1 MTIANKAAARH
12 EPPLIIEATRNEV
25 SESRHLV
32 DAVAVDA
39 TGAVMACWGDAER
52 AIFPR
57 SAIKCL
63 QALPLVASG
72 AADAFGLGDAHL
84 ALACASHSSEPAH
97 VDTVRRWLARL
108 DLTVADLECGAH
120 WPRDPD
126 MGRALA
132 AAGGVPDNA
141 FNNCSGKH
149 AGMLTLARHRGWDH
163 HGYVGIGHPVQQ
175 EIFTTISAIADVD
188 LLKAPYGV
196 DGCSAPN
203 PVLPMKNIALAFARF
218 AAAGANDGQAMAGLD
233 APLAAACGRL
243 ARATA
248 AEPFMI
254 AGSNRLCT
262 AIVEASR
269 GRILAKTGAEG
280 VYTLA
285 VPERRLGLVLKVRDG
300 AARAAN
306 VAVIAIM
313 ESLELM
319 DDGLRAALRDFLPE
333 KLRNCRD
340 IVTGEIRPV
349 KSADITESEGKAES

>member
-1 MTIANKAAARH
+1 MTIANKKVVGH
-12 EPPLIIEATRNEV
+12 EAPLIVEATRNDIV
-25 SESRHLV
+25 ESHHLV

-39 TGAVMACWGDAER
+39 DGALQARWGDPER

-72 AADAFGLGDAHL
+72 AADAFGLEDRHL

-97 VDTVRRWLARL
+97 VDTVRRWLSRI
-108 DLTVADLECGAH
+108 DLTVEDLECGAH

-126 MGRALA
+126 LGRRLA
-132 AAGGVPDNA
+132 AAGGKPDSA

-163 HGYVGIGHPVQQ
+163 HGYVAFDHPVQQ
-175 EIFTTISAIADVD
+175 EIFAAISTIADVD
-188 LLKAPYGV
+188 LLSAPYGV

-218 AAAGANDGQAMAGLD
+218 AAAAGEGDVPGLE
-233 APLAAACGRL
+233 APIAKACARL
-243 ARATA
+243 ATAIA

-285 VPERRLGLVLKVRDG
+285 VPERRLGLVLKARDG

-306 VAVIAIM
+306 VAVIAILDALGM
-313 ESLELM
+313 MDENLRRALE
-319 DDGLRAALRDFLPE
+319 DFMPE
-333 KLRNCRD
+333 KQRNCRD
-340 IVTGEIRPV
+340 IVTGEIRPAV
-349 KSADITESEGKAES
+349 M

>member
-1 MTIANKAAARH
+1 MTIANKAATRH

-32 DAVAVDA
+32 DAVAMDA
-39 TGAVMACWGDAER
+39 AGTIMARWGDTER

-72 AADAFGLGDAHL
+72 AAEAFGLEDVHL
-84 ALACASHSSEPAH
+84 ALACASHSSEPVH
-97 VDTVRRWLARL
+97 VDTVRRWLSRIG
-108 DLTVADLECGAH
+108 LTVEDLECGTH
-120 WPRDPD
+120 WPRDPAMARD
-126 MGRALA
+126 LA
-132 AAGGVPDNA
+132 AMGGVPDNA

-149 AGMLTLARHRGWDH
+149 AGMLTLTRHRGWDH
-163 HGYVGIGHPVQQ
+163 HGYVSIDHPVQQ

-203 PVLPMKNIALAFARF
+203 PVLPMGNIALAFARF
-218 AAAGANDGQAMAGLD
+218 AAAAANDGQAMAGLD
-233 APLAAACGRL
+233 ASLTAACGRL
-243 ARATA
+243 ARAIV

-262 AIVEASR
+262 AIVRASR

-285 VPERRLGLVLKVRDG
+285 VPERRLGLVLKARDG

-319 DDGLRAALRDFLPE
+319 DDDLRAALRDFMPE
-333 KLRNCRD
+333 KLRNCRN

-349 KSADITESEGKAES
+349 KSADMTASEGKTES

>member
-1 MTIANKAAARH
+1 MTIANKAAAGH
-12 EPPLIIEATRNEV
+12 ETPLIIEATRNQTV
-25 SESRHLV
+25 ESCHLV

-39 TGAVMACWGDAER
+39 DGTLLARWGDTER
-52 AIFPR
+52 TIFPR

-72 AADAFGLGDAHL
+72 AAEAFGLEDRHL
-84 ALACASHSSEPAH
+84 ALACASHSSEPVH
-97 VDTVRRWLARL
+97 VDTVRRWLSRIG
-108 DLTVADLECGAH
+108 LTVADLECGAH
-120 WPRDPD
+120 WPRDPA
-126 MGRALA
+126 MARALA
-132 AAGGVPDNA
+132 AAGGDPDNA

-149 AGMLTLARHRGWDH
+149 AGMLTLARHKGWDH
-163 HGYVGIGHPVQQ
+163 RGYVAFGHPVQQ
-175 EIFTTISAIADVD
+175 EIFAAISAIADID
-188 LLKAPYGV
+188 LLNAPYGV

-218 AAAGANDGQAMAGLD
+218 AAAAGDGSAPGLE
-233 APLAAACGRL
+233 APLAGACARL
-243 ARATA
+243 AAAMA

-285 VPERRLGLVLKVRDG
+285 VPERRLGLVLKARDG

-306 VAVIAIM
+306 AAVIAILDA
-313 ESLELM
+313 LELM
-319 DDGLRAALRDFLPE
+319 DEDLRRALRDFMPE

-340 IVTGEIRPV
+340 IVTGEIRP
-349 KSADITESEGKAES
+349 AIL